1 MHPVSVIPQQRGF
14 GLIEA
19 IVAASLVAGALLGLV
34 SVVVATQEGEAVVA
48 ARAQREA
55 ALQNER
61 ARLVALPYWQTPS
74 SVAAEGETGQQLA
87 CVLAEVFPHAA
98 AGPASSAAMYL
109 VSEGVG
115 VFVSERRIGS
125 VVVRREARF
134 VRGAAG
140 GRIQVASA
148 DLEGWN
154 VATSQEPPAA
164 RVLVTLTA
172 TTGSA
177 FSSLTASFGATSL
190 AVSGEAS

>member
-1 MHPVSVIPQQRGF
+1 MSVIPRQQGF

-19 IVAASLVAGALLGLV
+19 ILAASLIAGALLGLV
-34 SVVVATQEGEAVVA
+34 SVVVATQKGETVVA

-61 ARLVALPYWQTPS
+61 ARLVALPYWQPPMD
-74 SVAAEGETGQQLA
+74 VAAEGEAGEQVA
-87 CVLAEVFPHAA
+87 CVLAEVFPHAVAEQASPA
-98 AGPASSAAMYL
+98 AAYS

-115 VFVSERRIGS
+115 VFVSERRVGS

-134 VRGAAG
+134 VRAATG
-140 GRIQVASA
+140 GRTQVTSA

-154 VATSQEPPAA
+154 VAISQEPPAA

-172 TTGSA
+172 ATGSA
-177 FSSLTASFGATSL
+177 VSSFTVSFVASPLVVG
-190 AVSGEAS
+190 GEAS